1 MVSKA
6 SIRFESCVALTAHW
20 TSQEDETMSKRMTE
34 AQYDAHAATNPH
46 APSFNDARKA
56 GAKMAMLDA
65 TKAIDAGE
73 LKMAAG
79 YLAAAISLLVDE

>member
-1 MVSKA
+1 
-6 SIRFESCVALTAHW
+6 
-20 TSQEDETMSKRMTE
+20 MSKRMTE
-34 AQYDAHAATNPH
+34 AQYEAHAKGNPH
-46 APSFNDARKA
+46 APPFDVARRA
-56 GAKMAMLDA
+56 GAKIAMADA